1 MEKINKAIKV
11 IDKIT
16 RNLDLVVCGV
26 TFILVVY
33 CISKLG
39 M

>member
-1 MEKINKAIKV
+1 MEKINKAIKA

-26 TFILVVY
+26 TIVMVIY
-33 CISKLG
+33 CICRIG